1 MDPRIREFR
10 MQRAA
15 LVRQA
20 REMLDKADEESRD
33 LTNDEEAEYRN
44 LLAQTESLEKK
55 IARREKLVGKEQ
67 DLEQPEQRGLHPDPE
82 DDPSIGMDERDL
94 ERYSLV
100 RALAAQDAARR
111 GDPHAWDNAGLE
123 LEASRAA
130 AQRMGR
136 EPEGFFVPYDWASRS
151 LRSLRPRETRD
162 MQVGDPIYGGYM
174 VSEDL
179 LAQSFIDML
188 RNRALVQRAGATML
202 TGLVGD
208 VDIPKQSSGA
218 TAYWVGEGGAPT
230 ESTPQLGQ
238 VKLRPRTCGG
248 YTDVTRRLLK
258 QASIDMEIFV
268 RTELAAVIALAIDYA
283 ALHGSGSANQPLG
296 LQYVSGIGSVV
307 GGTNGAAPD
316 WSDIVSL
323 ETEVAQDNADVGRLA
338 YMTNAKVRGK
348 LKATM
353 RTATYGD
360 IPIWNDMAGN
370 TPLNG
375 YACWVTNQVRS
386 DLTKGS
392 SDVCSALFFGNWA
405 DLLIGMWG
413 GLDVLVDPYTNST
426 SGTVRVVAMQDVDVQ
441 VRHAESFAA
450 MLDALTA

>member
-1 MDPRIREFR
+1 
-10 MQRAA
+10 
-15 LVRQA
+15 
-20 REMLDKADEESRD
+20 
-33 LTNDEEAEYRN
+33 
-44 LLAQTESLEKK
+44 
-55 IARREKLVGKEQ
+55 
-67 DLEQPEQRGLHPDPE
+67 
-82 DDPSIGMDERDL
+82 
-94 ERYSLV
+94 
-100 RALAAQDAARR
+100 
-111 GDPHAWDNAGLE
+111 
-123 LEASRAA
+123 
-130 AQRMGR
+130 
-136 EPEGFFVPYDWASRS
+136 
-151 LRSLRPRETRD
+151 
-162 MQVGDPIYGGYM
+162 
-174 VSEDL
+174 
-179 LAQSFIDML
+179 
-188 RNRALVQRAGATML
+188 
-202 TGLVGD
+202 
-208 VDIPKQSSGA
+208 
-218 TAYWVGEGGAPT
+218 
-230 ESTPQLGQ
+230 
-238 VKLRPRTCGG
+238 
-248 YTDVTRRLLK
+248 
-258 QASIDMEIFV
+258 
-268 RTELAAVIALAIDYA
+268 
-283 ALHGSGSANQPLG
+283 
-296 LQYVSGIGSVV
+296 
-307 GGTNGAAPD
+307 
-316 WSDIVSL
+316 VSL